1 MLLSD
6 EKSPMPVLELKQ
18 VSRQFGLQPVLRNI
32 DLQVFP
38 GETLVLIGE
47 SGCGKSVTTKLLAG
61 MLEPSAGEVMW
72 QGRDVATLSAEEK
85 MRQRLKIGYL
95 FQSAALFDSMNVY
108 ENIAFGLHQNTDL
121 KEKTIREIVQ
131 DQIHAVG
138 LNLDVGR
145 KKPSELSGGMRKR
158 VGLARALALAPE
170 IIIYDEPTTGLDPVM
185 SDVVNELIIT
195 TRQRRPVISII
206 VTHDMH
212 TVEKVADRVV
222 MLFPLEKL
230 QPGQSQIIFEGTPEE
245 AFSSQDELVYSFV
258 HGDATRRLQE
268 LTVA

>member
-1 MLLSD
+1 MS
-6 EKSPMPVLELKQ
+6 MPALELKQ
-18 VSRQFGLQPVLRNI
+18 VSRRFGTQQVLREIN
-32 DLQVFP
+32 LQVFP

-61 MLEPSAGEVMW
+61 MLEPSAGTVLW
-72 QGRDVATLSAEEK
+72 QGRDVASLSAEEK
-85 MRQRLKIGYL
+85 LRQRLKIGYL

-121 KEKTIREIVQ
+121 KESTIREIVQ
-131 DQIHAVG
+131 DQIRAVG
-138 LNLDVGR
+138 LTVDVGR

-195 TRQRRPVISII
+195 TRERRPVISII

-212 TVEKVADRVV
+212 TVQKVADRVV
-222 MLFPLEKL
+222 MLFPLAGLE
-230 QPGQSQIIFEGTPEE
+230 PGQPQVIFEGTPEQ
-245 AFSSQDELVYSFV
+245 AFSSREERVYSFV
-258 HGDATRRLQE
+258 HGDATRRLQKMA
-268 LTVA
+268 LT